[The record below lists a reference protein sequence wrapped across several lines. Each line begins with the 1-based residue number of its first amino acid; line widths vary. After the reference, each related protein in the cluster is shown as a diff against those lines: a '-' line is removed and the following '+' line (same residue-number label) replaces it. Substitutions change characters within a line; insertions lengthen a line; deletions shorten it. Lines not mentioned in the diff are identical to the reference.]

1 MKARDRGYGVDNATT
16 EHNWANPA
24 GQTMDILVILMLS
37 GLLFCCVASV
47 VYLVRREWALAI
59 FFAAPVMLV
68 VVAVTVEHFRAQ
80 AIREARQQAIER
92 GDIPP
97 EPNVG
102 E

>member
-1 MKARDRGYGVDNATT
+1 M
-16 EHNWANPA
+16 
-24 GQTMDILVILMLS
+24 MDILVILMLS

-47 VYLVRREWALAI
+47 VYLVKMEWALAI
-59 FFAAPVMLV
+59 FFAAPVVLV

-80 AIREARQQAIER
+80 AIRDARQQAIER

-97 EPNVG
+97 GPNVG